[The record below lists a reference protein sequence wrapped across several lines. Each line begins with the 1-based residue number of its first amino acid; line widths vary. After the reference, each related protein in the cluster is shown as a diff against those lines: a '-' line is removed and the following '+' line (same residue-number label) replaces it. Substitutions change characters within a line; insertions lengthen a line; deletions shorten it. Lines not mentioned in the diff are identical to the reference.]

1 MSKSLERIGLHSDV
15 PFRMAMSADG
25 DISPTSSLV
34 AVRQSIFN
42 ILNTIPGTRPL
53 NPDFGCNLAAYLFEP
68 FDEATANSIGE
79 RVRRSLTRH
88 EPRIEVRKIRVIMDE
103 DNQEYLIN
111 VFYRLKTVSVSDTVS
126 VTLQRL

>member
-15 PFRMAMSADG
+15 PFKMSLSADG

-53 NPDFGCNLAAYLFEP
+53 NPDFGCNLAAFLFEP
-68 FDEATANSIGE
+68 FDDATANAIGE
-79 RVRRSLTRH
+79 RVKRSLGRH
-88 EPRIEVRKIRVIMDE
+88 EPRIQLRKIRVIIDE
-103 DNQEYLIN
+103 EKQEYLIN
-111 VFYRLKTVSVSDTVS
+111 VFYRLVTVSVNDSVK